1 MRPEVVLAGAMLV
14 QKQERRDRQRI
25 NVQRILEIG
34 LLILPVLGRNF
45 LVDLQRF
52 GSLRACLCFI

>member
-14 QKQERRDRQRI
+14 QKQARRDRQRI

-34 LLILPVLGRNF
+34 LLTLSVLGRNF
-45 LVDLQRF
+45 FKSYL
-52 GSLRACLCFI
+52 

>member
-45 LVDLQRF
+45 FRSYL
-52 GSLRACLCFI
+52 